1 MPNQILWD
9 GNPSPVTLLSTELNS
24 LGNDGRVLSG
34 EIDNST
40 DLKTV
45 IDFEL
50 SLATQGSARS
60 TGACVDLY
68 LLSSIDGTNYP
79 GSEAADPT
87 LNQLIGSFA
96 FSAATAAERDVIKSI
111 ELPPG
116 LHKIVVKNRTGQAF
130 AASANTLKYRTYCLE
145 VQ

>member
-9 GNPSPVTLLSTELNS
+9 GNPSPVTLLSAELNS
-24 LGNDGRVLSG
+24 LTNDGRILSDA
-34 EIDNST
+34 IDNST

-50 SLATQGSARS
+50 SLNTQNSARS

-68 LLSSIDGTNYP
+68 LLSSMDGTNYP
-79 GSEAADPT
+79 GSAAADPT

-96 FSAATAAERDVIKSI
+96 FSATTAAERDVIKSV

-116 LHKIVVKNRTGQAF
+116 LHKIVIKNRTVSAF